1 MVQWSLVARRSVSS
15 ASVRGG
21 SANKGLEKP
30 IDPACRFHGSN
41 EQGSAGVTGREGP
54 RPRSFSADGGAQEA
68 AARPPQIPFTH
79 MTRFVTKG
87 GIGLQYLPGP
97 LDKWID
103 RQIHTD
109 GEEWTDA
116 MTGKPLS
123 AAEKEQ
129 HEKYQ
134 QRLADRCCVGEKADK
149 LANIVDSYMPQL
161 ANETRAYMIRF
172 PHEVKKLL
180 KKARQIR
187 KKIKARRKRRSTPAA
202 SQATPARRAQQQA
215 AAAEPE
221 QDGTTKDKGEEPRSP
236 AAAGEEK
243 TTAPA
248 ETEGK
253 EGMTKD
259 KGEEPRSS
267 EATGE
272 KKKTMPA
279 ETEGKEFD
287 DVDWGSPDSE
297 TWSLEGKKPNRS
309 SSSDLG
315 NARAKNAQ
323 QEPTQRR
330 GEPWSAKAQTA
341 KQEPAPRRGGS
352 LGQRPRTPSRSPR
365 RNPVHLR
372 PNHKW
377 RRCSVYKNT

>member
-1 MVQWSLVARRSVSS
+1 MKHELRGAMEPRRKKECKLCKC
-15 ASVRGG
+15 AGG
-21 SANKGLEKP
+21 ICQQGFRKTHER

-41 EQGSAGVTGREGP
+41 EQGSARVTGREGP
-54 RPRSFSADGGAQEA
+54 RPRSFAADGGAQEA

-172 PHEVKKLL
+172 AHEVKKLL

-187 KKIKARRKRRSTPAA
+187 KKIKARRKRRSAPAA

-297 TWSLEGKKPNRS
+297 TWSLEGKNQTEV
-309 SSSDLG
+309 
-315 NARAKNAQ
+315 RA
-323 QEPTQRR
+323 PTWGTQ
-330 GEPWSAKAQTA
+330 G
-341 KQEPAPRRGGS
+341 
-352 LGQRPRTPSRSPR
+352 PRTPSRSPR
-365 RNPVHLR
+365 RDGASLGAQR
-372 PNHKW
+372 PRPPSRSP
-377 RRCSVYKNT
+377 RRDGGGAWDKGPER